1 VVGLS
6 NQRIKKGLLLSL
18 ASEKVLE
25 IGEFWQSYKQEGGCL
40 VHVVRLATTLLEEE
54 EFTRQLEY
62 GEKQLLLTGY
72 IESTE
77 QSRTAEHLI
86 GCIFC
91 Q

>member
-1 VVGLS
+1 VNFGKVTSKKVVVS
-6 NQRIKKGLLLSL
+6 
-18 ASEKVLE
+18 
-25 IGEFWQSYKQEGGCL
+25 
-40 VHVVRLATTLLEEE
+40 HVVRLATTLLEEE

>member
-1 VVGLS
+1 M
-6 NQRIKKGLLLSL
+6 
-18 ASEKVLE
+18 
-25 IGEFWQSYKQEGGCL
+25 
-40 VHVVRLATTLLEEE
+40 HVVRLATTLLEEE

-77 QSRTAEHLI
+77 QSRAAEHLI
-86 GCIFC
+86 GCIFY